1 MSTIE
6 TLNYAECVTLLDT
19 LQNDRGTYVQKCRG
33 IRNYTMALLMLDAG
47 LRVGEVVKLRVSD
60 LWLQNEPVTS
70 IIVRAEIAKRY
81 HERKIPCSE
90 RLCNAI
96 KLLAGYYWA
105 SCNLPGDSFA
115 FACTSLGNSPTTRR
129 VEQIIKAAGFKA
141 FKRDIHP
148 HILRHT
154 FATRLMSKT
163 SMPVVQE
170 LLGHKSIKTTQIYT
184 HPNDQDLKSAIEG
197 IAPGKE
203 GVK

>member
-19 LQNDRGTYVQKCRG
+19 LQNDKGTYIQKCRG
-33 IRNYTMALLMLDAG
+33 FRNYTMALLMLDAG
-47 LRVGEVVKLRVSD
+47 LRVGEVVKLQVSD
-60 LWLQNEPVTS
+60 LWLQSEPVTS
-70 IIVRAEIAKRY
+70 IIVRAEIAKRH

-90 RLCNAI
+90 RLCNAV
-96 KLLAGYYWA
+96 KLLDAYYWA
-105 SCNLPGDSFA
+105 HYSLFGNHFA
-115 FACTSLGNSPTTRR
+115 FASTHRNQPPTTRR
-129 VEQIIKAAGFKA
+129 VEQIIKDAGKKA

-170 LLGHKSIKTTQIYT
+170 LLGHKSIQTTQIYT

-197 IAPGKE
+197 ISQGKE
-203 GVK
+203 GAK